1 MSWSTEP
8 PFPFAGVIS
17 PPLPGRLAKP
27 RKSGVTMILDKGLG
41 VNATADVLSTGA
53 AYIDYWK
60 LTFGTSYFYPELVL
74 REKIGLLTK
83 AGIPIYP
90 GGTFLEVA
98 VWQDALAP
106 FLDRCVAL
114 GFTAMEVSDG
124 TVPLSAATRRQAIS
138 MSLDRGLTVLTEV
151 GKKDPSEKQSYQLI
165 HEEIEADVAAGAAY
179 VTIEGRESGLSV
191 GIYNDQGGIQEEVV
205 AGILDGVSD
214 PEVVLWEAP
223 QRSQQDWLI
232 RHFGPNVNLANIPPG
247 EVVALE
253 ALRGGLRSDTLRPCL
268 DPSWSSPK
276 ER

>member
-8 PFPFAGVIS
+8 PYPFRGVIT

-27 RKSGVTMILDKGLG
+27 RQKGVTMILDKGLG
-41 VNATADVLSTGA
+41 VSATADVLSTGA

-74 REKIGLLTK
+74 REKIGLLNG

-98 VWQDALAP
+98 IWQGAMEP

-124 TVPLSAATRRQAIS
+124 TVPLTPEQRRAAIQA
-138 MSLDRGLTVLTEV
+138 SLQRGLAVLTEV
-151 GKKDPSEKQSYQLI
+151 GKKDPRDKQSFQLL
-165 HEEIEADVAAGAAY
+165 HDEIRADLAAGAAY
-179 VTIEGRESGLSV
+179 VTIEGRESGTGV
-191 GIYNDQGGIQEEVV
+191 GIFNDQGGIQEEVV
-205 AGILDGVSD
+205 EGILGGVER

-247 EVVALE
+247 ETVALE
-253 ALRGGLRSDTLRPCL
+253 ALRAGLRSDTLRPCL
-268 DPSWSSPK
+268 DPSWSVPK